1 MRGFVSWQERAR
13 CRDLDVE
20 LFYPSSD
27 SEPLNQRHMRETAAK
42 AVCGGC
48 PVQAECLA
56 WALARGERFGVWGG
70 KSERERQ
77 ILAGNRRRMRQR
89 VEAS

>member
-1 MRGFVSWQERAR
+1 MRGTVSWQERGR

-27 SEPLNQRHMRETAAK
+27 DESFDQRHMRETAAK
-42 AVCGGC
+42 AVCGSC
-48 PVQAECLA
+48 AVQAECLA
-56 WALARGERFGVWGG
+56 WALASGERFGVWGG

-77 ILAGNRRRMRQR
+77 ILASNRRRMRQR
-89 VEAS
+89 VGSR